1 MSFFYFASLN
11 ACWFL
16 QKHLDYSLSISMERL
31 LVRRPNLYGRGNV
44 TSNLRKWSINI
55 ISVYFSKD
63 PGNGIFVLQ
72 KIPMLE
78 SLPILLIVFS
88 YDMTVCL
95 EVFSYH
101 KNAQLSK
108 SKRSNSFR
116 LEKFL
121 FEILVQFRV
130 QAGSLIGLL
139 QVFAFS
145 QQRCKYV
152 EKCILSGLRDV
163 DQATL
168 NVTELFVVLC
178 LFQIARL
185 EEENRG
191 LRSKQL
197 PVQREAEVRISRD
210 LSRDFEQKIKRL
222 EVELEAADEQR
233 RNATEEIVQLRSQL
247 SESEHASRGH
257 KEALVREVGGIGAQR
272 SPSAQGG
279 WGRGTEKS

>member
-1 MSFFYFASLN
+1 M
-11 ACWFL
+11 
-16 QKHLDYSLSISMERL
+16 
-31 LVRRPNLYGRGNV
+31 
-44 TSNLRKWSINI
+44 
-55 ISVYFSKD
+55 
-63 PGNGIFVLQ
+63 
-72 KIPMLE
+72 
-78 SLPILLIVFS
+78 
-88 YDMTVCL
+88 
-95 EVFSYH
+95 
-101 KNAQLSK
+101 
-108 SKRSNSFR
+108 
-116 LEKFL
+116 
-121 FEILVQFRV
+121 VQFRV
-130 QAGSLIGLL
+130 QADSLIGLL

-152 EKCILSGLRDV
+152 EKCTLSGLRDV

-168 NVTELFVVLC
+168 NLTELFVALC

-197 PVQREAEVRISRD
+197 PVQTEAEVRISRD

-257 KEALVREVGGIGAQR
+257 KEALVREVGGVGAQR